1 MTSPMVDVRLRGV
14 TKTYNGHAVLDAIDF
29 EVEHGQ
35 FVVIFG
41 RSGTGKSTLLNL
53 IGCLDDAT
61 RGEIQILGT
70 AIGQLNEAQ
79 RAGLRARKLGFVFQF
94 FNLIP
99 TLTAR
104 ENIELPLAINRVP
117 KSALRARSG
126 DLLRELG
133 LCHCANRLPDELSGG
148 EQQRVAIA
156 RAIAHEPAIVLADE
170 PTGNLD
176 LDTGRTVLEL
186 LDQLCR
192 SRGTTLIMATHSDE
206 VVGRADR
213 VITINNASLAEA
225 PR

>member
-1 MTSPMVDVRLRGV
+1 MIDVRLLGV
-14 TKTYNGHAVLDAIDF
+14 TKSYNGHAVLEAIDF

-35 FVVIFG
+35 FVVVLG

-53 IGCLDDAT
+53 IGCLDDASQ
-61 RGEIQILGT
+61 GEIQLLGT
-70 AIGQLNEAQ
+70 SIERLDETQ

-104 ENIELPLAINRVP
+104 ENIELPLAINRVSKP
-117 KSALRARSG
+117 DLRARSRE
-126 DLLRELG
+126 LLSELG
-133 LCHCANRLPDELSGG
+133 LEHCANRFPDELSGG

-176 LDTGRTVLEL
+176 LETGRTVLDL
-186 LDQLCR
+186 LEQLCR

-206 VVGRADR
+206 VLGRANR
-213 VITINNASLAEA
+213 VVTINNARLIEA